1 MPQSRASCALTVS
14 FLLPIGALV
23 GLALII
29 SGLFVWYSAREQDK
43 QSHDAS
49 VIGMAEYLKSRS
61 RTIAR
66 VARDYAWW
74 DDAVRYM
81 QMEIDLDWADRI
93 LAATYIQ
100 RSNSS

>member
-1 MPQSRASCALTVS
+1 MRHGVAASRAARAAFMLEVHATEPRELRFGVS

-49 VIGMAEYLKSRS
+49 VTGMAEYLKSRS

-81 QMEIDLDWADRI
+81 
-93 LAATYIQ
+93 
-100 RSNSS
+100 